1 MFNEKQ
7 KKDMRRKIMLIYFLK
22 HMYPEKK
29 DIYEIEQRALMNL
42 LSKKAVQN
50 KKNDCFTEIDSHY
63 FTFSEGKL
71 WWPTIN
77 SFVCD
82 NSPLILFE
90 EKPCNFSNKELIE
103 LTFDFYRSTDI
114 KTFNIFNEIYKKSKN
129 LIYFSK
135 LKRNQNLHGLTTYS
149 YLFDTSYITVFK
161 NGKYI
166 DLKAIIHEFGH
177 AINNTLNFNIE
188 LHKSYEEIVSTFF
201 ELISQEYFENIGMEQ
216 ATINRLNDYEKKKNH
231 IKDIQTILQ
240 IYKYLSNHDYPFLKS
255 ETILH
260 NYNKNELNELFLNFN
275 FEYYIYTTGFIVAVN
290 LFLIYIKDK
299 EYALYLLY
307 KIIGFNHLED
317 KDFFQTLKEYNLTN
331 IDSLYTYSD
340 YIKRRILK

>member
-7 KKDMRRKIMLIYFLK
+7 KKDIRRKIMLIYILK
-22 HMYPEKK
+22 HMYPAKK
-29 DIYEIEQRALMNL
+29 DIYDKEQRALMNL
-42 LSKKAVQN
+42 LSKKVIQN
-50 KKNDCFTEIDSHY
+50 TKTDCFTEIDSHY
-63 FTFSEGKL
+63 LTYNEGKL

-90 EKPCNFSNKELIE
+90 EKTCNFSNKELIE
-103 LTFDFYRSTDI
+103 LTFDFYRSTDK
-114 KTFNIFNEIYKKSKN
+114 KTFNLFNEVYKKNKN

-135 LKRNQNLHGLTTYS
+135 IKEGQNLRGLTAYS
-149 YLFDTSYITVFK
+149 ILFDINYITIFK
-161 NGKYI
+161 SGKFI

-177 AINNTLNFNIE
+177 AINNTLNFNFMN
-188 LHKSYEEIVSTFF
+188 KSYEEIVSIFF

-216 ATINRLNDYEKKKNH
+216 ATTNRLNDYESKKDDIKN
-231 IKDIQTILQ
+231 IQDILK
-240 IYKYLSNHDYPFLKS
+240 IYKYLYKNNYPFIKS
-255 ETILH
+255 EVILH
-260 NYNKNELNELFLNFN
+260 NHNKNELNELFLNFN
-275 FEYYIYTTGFIVAVN
+275 FDYYIYVTGFIVAVN

-307 KIIGFNHLED
+307 KIISFNHLED
-317 KDFFQTLKEYNLTN
+317 EDVFQILKDHNLTN

>member
-1 MFNEKQ
+1 MFFNFFKHQ
-7 KKDMRRKIMLIYFLK
+7 KASLLI
-22 HMYPEKK
+22 
-29 DIYEIEQRALMNL
+29 
-42 LSKKAVQN
+42 VV
-50 KKNDCFTEIDSHY
+50 TESGITIDSIV
-63 FTFSEGKL
+63 
-71 WWPTIN
+71 P
-77 SFVCD
+77 
-82 NSPLILFE
+82 SP
-90 EKPCNFSNKELIE
+90 S
-103 LTFDFYRSTDI
+103 R
-114 KTFNIFNEIYKKSKN
+114 
-129 LIYFSK
+129 
-135 LKRNQNLHGLTTYS
+135 
-149 YLFDTSYITVFK
+149 
-161 NGKYI
+161 
-166 DLKAIIHEFGH
+166 KA
-177 AINNTLNFNIE
+177 
-188 LHKSYEEIVSTFF
+188 YEEIVSTFF

-216 ATINRLNDYEKKKNH
+216 ATINRLNDYEKKKKN
-231 IKDIQTILQ
+231 IKDIQKILQ

-317 KDFFQTLKEYNLTN
+317 KVFFQTLKEYNLTS